1 MLRGRS
7 GPNVWKGSYSQTN
20 PLSANRPAANFSYT
34 PIIPMSSSS
43 SSPPSPAVPLS
54 KKQKKK
60 TKVPKAVAPSNDGKD
75 EGTNPEWNYVPPE
88 GIVLF
93 DHTTDSG
100 DFDWD
105 AVRDDD
111 DLELWLVRVPDSVS
125 LSPNS
130 TSV

>member
-1 MLRGRS
+1 
-7 GPNVWKGSYSQTN
+7 
-20 PLSANRPAANFSYT
+20 
-34 PIIPMSSSS
+34 MSSSS
-43 SSPPSPAVPLS
+43 SSPPPPSKPLP

-60 TKVPKAVAPSNDGKD
+60 TKILKPIVPANDGKN
-75 EGTNPEWNYVPPE
+75 EGTNPEWDYVPPE
-88 GIVLF
+88 GMVLL
-93 DHTTDSG
+93 DHTVDSG

-130 TSV
+130 TSVQWCYQGYNIARTVYRSNPSI